1 MNTPK
6 LTLIIAF
13 YNKIELLR
21 KVLESVALQTMR
33 DFEVVIAD
41 DGSKPEVVEA
51 IKSLQTQFAFP
62 ISHVWHEDQGWRKNV
77 ILNKAV
83 VAAQSDYLVFID
95 GDCVLEPHFLEE
107 HYAARKQGEVVTGRR
122 VLLPPKTTEY
132 VLANPITPH
141 RLGAPLFFR
150 LLWETIFGHQKTQL
164 EQKIRLP
171 KGLRRLFIRE
181 RKRYILGCNF
191 SLYKEDLLGVNGF
204 DERFAY
210 PGYGEDID
218 LEYRLARKGIF
229 AYSRKC
235 QLVQFHC
242 YHQHF
247 DTNYAPNKALLQE
260 NTDNNVTYTPFGIQ
274 RADASSPKQ
283 KASLR

>member
-1 MNTPK
+1 MPK
-6 LTLIIAF
+6 ISLIISF
-13 YNKIELLR
+13 YNKTELLQ
-21 KVLESVALQTMR
+21 KVLESIALQTME
-33 DFEVVIAD
+33 DVEVVIAD
-41 DGSKPEVVEA
+41 DGSGPQAAAFIEHA
-51 IKSLQTQFAFP
+51 AHSYPFP
-62 ISHVWHEDQGWRKNV
+62 IRHVWHEDKGWRKNA

-83 VAAQSDYLVFID
+83 MAAKSEYLVFID
-95 GDCVLEPHFLEE
+95 GDCLLERHFLEE
-107 HYAARKQGEVVTGRR
+107 HYASRKQGEVVTGRR
-122 VLLPPKTTEY
+122 VLLTPKTTEY
-132 VLANPITPH
+132 ILAKPLTPH

-218 LEYRLARKGIF
+218 LEFRLARKGIF

-274 RADASSPKQ
+274 RADAEDSR
-283 KASLR
+283 A

>member
-1 MNTPK
+1 MPK
-6 LTLIIAF
+6 ISLIISF
-13 YNKIELLR
+13 YNKTELLQ
-21 KVLESVALQTMR
+21 KVLESIALQTMQ
-33 DFEVVIAD
+33 DVEVVIAD
-41 DGSKPEVVEA
+41 DGSGPQAAAFIEHA
-51 IKSLQTQFAFP
+51 AHSYPFP
-62 ISHVWHEDQGWRKNV
+62 IRHVWHEDKGWRKNA

-83 VAAQSDYLVFID
+83 MAAKSEYLVFID
-95 GDCVLEPHFLEE
+95 GDCLLERHFLEE
-107 HYAARKQGEVVTGRR
+107 HYASRKQGEVVTGRR
-122 VLLPPKTTEY
+122 VLLTPKTTEY
-132 VLANPITPH
+132 ILAKPLTPH

-204 DERFAY
+204 DERFQY

-218 LEYRLARKGIF
+218 LEFRLARKGIF

-260 NTDNNVTYTPFGIQ
+260 NTDNNVTYTPFGIR
-274 RADASSPKQ
+274 RADAEDSR
-283 KASLR
+283 A

>member
-1 MNTPK
+1 MPK
-6 LTLIIAF
+6 ISLIISF
-13 YNKIELLR
+13 YNKTELLQ
-21 KVLESVALQTMR
+21 KVLESIALQTMQ
-33 DFEVVIAD
+33 DVEVVIAD
-41 DGSKPEVVEA
+41 DGSSPQAAAFIEHA
-51 IKSLQTQFAFP
+51 AHSYPFP
-62 ISHVWHEDQGWRKNV
+62 IRHVWHEDKGWRKNA

-83 VAAQSDYLVFID
+83 MAAKSEYLVFID
-95 GDCVLEPHFLEE
+95 GDCLLERHFLEE
-107 HYAARKQGEVVTGRR
+107 HYASRKQGEVVTGRR
-122 VLLPPKTTEY
+122 VLLTPKTTEY
-132 VLANPITPH
+132 ILAKPLTPH

-204 DERFAY
+204 DERFQY

-218 LEYRLARKGIF
+218 LEFRLARKGIF

-247 DTNYAPNKALLQE
+247 DTDYAPNKALLQE
-260 NTDNNVTYTPFGIQ
+260 NTDNNVTYTPFGIR
-274 RADASSPKQ
+274 RADAEDSR
-283 KASLR
+283 A

>member
-122 VLLPPKTTEY
+122 VLLTPKTTEY
-132 VLANPITPH
+132 ILAKPLTPH

-164 EQKIRLP
+164 EQQIRLP

-191 SLYKEDLLGVNGF
+191 SLYKEDLLGDNAFCPFCVF
-204 DERFAY
+204 LLFRW
-210 PGYGEDID
+210 D
-218 LEYRLARKGIF
+218 LKIIF
-229 AYSRKC
+229 A
-235 QLVQFHC
+235 
-242 YHQHF
+242 
-247 DTNYAPNKALLQE
+247 
-260 NTDNNVTYTPFGIQ
+260 
-274 RADASSPKQ
+274 
-283 KASLR
+283 

>member
-95 GDCVLEPHFLEE
+95 GDCVLEPHFMEE

-122 VLLPPKTTEY
+122 VLLTPKTTEY
-132 VLANPITPH
+132 ILAKPLTPH
-141 RLGAPLFFR
+141 RLGASLFFR

-218 LEYRLARKGIF
+218 LEYRLSRKGIF

-247 DTNYAPNKALLQE
+247 NTDYAPNKALLQE
-260 NTDNNVTYTPFGIQ
+260 NTDNNVTYTPFGIR
-274 RADASSPKQ
+274 RADAEDSR
-283 KASLR
+283 A

>member
-1 MNTPK
+1 MPK
-6 LTLIIAF
+6 ISLIISF
-13 YNKIELLR
+13 YNKTELLQ
-21 KVLESVALQTMR
+21 KVLESIALQTMQ
-33 DFEVVIAD
+33 DVEVVIAD
-41 DGSKPEVVEA
+41 DGSGPQAAAFIEHA
-51 IKSLQTQFAFP
+51 AHSYPFP
-62 ISHVWHEDQGWRKNV
+62 IRHVWHEDKGWRKNA

-83 VAAQSDYLVFID
+83 MAAKSEYLVFID

-107 HYAARKQGEVVTGRR
+107 HYASRKQGEVVTGRR
-122 VLLPPKTTEY
+122 VLLTPKTTEY
-132 VLANPITPH
+132 ILAKPLTPH

-164 EQKIRLP
+164 EQKIRLS
-171 KGLRRLFIRE
+171 KGLRQLFIRE

-204 DERFAY
+204 DERFQY

-218 LEYRLARKGIF
+218 LEFRLAREGIF

-260 NTDNNVTYTPFGIQ
+260 NTDNNVTYTPFGIR
-274 RADASSPKQ
+274 RADAEDSR
-283 KASLR
+283 A

>member
-1 MNTPK
+1 MPK
-6 LTLIIAF
+6 ISLIISF
-13 YNKIELLR
+13 YNKTELLQ
-21 KVLESVALQTMR
+21 KVLESIALQTMQ
-33 DFEVVIAD
+33 DVEVVIAD
-41 DGSKPEVVEA
+41 DGSGPQAAAFIEHA
-51 IKSLQTQFAFP
+51 AHSYPFP
-62 ISHVWHEDQGWRKNV
+62 IRHVWHEDKGWRKNA

-83 VAAQSDYLVFID
+83 MAANSEYLVFID
-95 GDCVLEPHFLEE
+95 GDCLLERHFLEE
-107 HYAARKQGEVVTGRR
+107 HYASRKQGEVVTGRR
-122 VLLPPKTTEY
+122 VLLTPKTTEY
-132 VLANPITPH
+132 ILAKPLTPH

-204 DERFAY
+204 DERFQY

-218 LEYRLARKGIF
+218 LEFRLARKGIF

-247 DTNYAPNKALLQE
+247 NTDYAPNKALLQE

-274 RADASSPKQ
+274 RADAEDSR
-283 KASLR
+283 A

>member
-1 MNTPK
+1 MPK
-6 LTLIIAF
+6 ISLIISF
-13 YNKIELLR
+13 YNKTELLQ
-21 KVLESVALQTMR
+21 KVLESIALQTMQ
-33 DFEVVIAD
+33 DVEVVIAD
-41 DGSKPEVVEA
+41 DGSGPQAAAFIEHA
-51 IKSLQTQFAFP
+51 AHSYPFP
-62 ISHVWHEDQGWRKNV
+62 IRHVWHEDKGWRKNA

-83 VAAQSDYLVFID
+83 MAAKSEYLVFID
-95 GDCVLEPHFLEE
+95 GDCLLERHFLEE
-107 HYAARKQGEVVTGRR
+107 HYASRKQGEVVTGRR
-122 VLLPPKTTEY
+122 VLLTPKTTEY
-132 VLANPITPH
+132 ILAKPLTPH

-191 SLYKEDLLGVNGF
+191 SMYKADLMDVNGF
-204 DERFAY
+204 DERFQY

-218 LEYRLARKGIF
+218 LEFRLSRKGIF

-260 NTDNNVTYTPFGIQ
+260 NTDNNVTYTPFGIR
-274 RADASSPKQ
+274 RADAEDSR
-283 KASLR
+283 A